1 MPGGEQLEHFI
12 KQSCRRDVFQQAGHF
27 PDGAARFGVDR
38 QAKLGGQTHRAQH
51 AHRIL
56 AVTCPRFADH
66 AQRLCLEIADTMVV
80 VDDVFACRVVIE
92 CVSGEVAAGG
102 VFLLR
107 AEDIVVQDPAVFV
120 LFRVGVKFATE
131 GGDLDHFLPEHRVHD
146 LEAAA
151 DDA

>member
-1 MPGGEQLEHFI
+1 
-12 KQSCRRDVFQQAGHF
+12 
-27 PDGAARFGVDR
+27 
-38 QAKLGGQTHRAQH
+38 
-51 AHRIL
+51 
-56 AVTCPRFADH
+56 
-66 AQRLCLEIADTMVV
+66 MVV

-92 CVSGEVAAGG
+92 RVSGEVAAGG

-120 LFRVGVKFATE
+120 LFRVGVKLAAK
-131 GGDLDHFLPEHRVHD
+131 GGDLDYFLPEHRVYD